1 MALRDLLTVTDA
13 AVFRETLVEDGMG
26 GISTTTTS
34 ISIVLSAIWSAAG
47 SFNRRFLS
55 DKLSMVCSHILV
67 TEPALYSWSSA
78 DRYITSGGK
87 RFNIMGMADD
97 VMGYG
102 EILVIGLELQV

>member
-1 MALRDLLTVTDA
+1 MSLRDLLTVTDA
-13 AVFRETLVEDGMG
+13 TVLRETISEDGMG
-26 GISTTTTS
+26 GIIATTS
-34 ISIVLSAIWSAAG
+34 SVSIVLSAIWSAAG

-55 DKLSMVCSHILV
+55 DKLAMVCSHILV

-78 DRYITSGGK
+78 DKYVTSGGK
-87 RFNIMGMADD
+87 RFTIMGMADD